1 MIVYGK
7 RIFYYILEN
16 HREIVKEIIL
26 SKKLDKKEFAKLQKF
41 NIPIKIADNKKAQSL
56 AKGGNHQGYFL
67 DIEFTPKIKHLNE
80 LNSVLVLD
88 NITDMGNIGAIIRTA
103 YSFGIDEVIVT
114 GINELKYENVIRM
127 SAGAA
132 IDMPILVIKNIL
144 DVINNLKTS
153 GFKIVGA
160 DMNGTHSIKSDNQK
174 IALIMGSEGEG
185 LSKRVKSKLDETIS
199 IEMKRNFDSLNVSVA
214 SGILMDRIW
223 NGQNN

>member
-16 HREIVKEIIL
+16 HKNIVNEIIL

-56 AKGGNHQGYFL
+56 ARGGNHQGYFL
-67 DIEFTPKIKHLNE
+67 DINFTPKEKHLNE
-80 LNSVLVLD
+80 LKSVVVLD

-114 GINELKYENVIRM
+114 GINELKWENVIRM

-160 DMNGTHSIKSDNQK
+160 DMNGKHSIENKGK
-174 IALIMGSEGEG
+174 TALIMGSEGEG
-185 LSKRVKSKLDETIS
+185 LSKRVKSKLDEVIS
-199 IEMKRNFDSLNVSVA
+199 IEMKRKFDSLNVSVA
-214 SGILMDRIW
+214 SAILMDRIW
-223 NGQNN
+223 NG

>member
-16 HREIVKEIIL
+16 HRNIVKEIIL

-41 NIPIKIADNKKAQSL
+41 NINIKIADNKKAQSL

-67 DIEFTPKIKHLNE
+67 NIEFTPKEKYLNE
-80 LNSVLVLD
+80 LKSVLVLD
-88 NITDMGNIGAIIRTA
+88 NITDMGNIGAIVRTA
-103 YSFGIDEVIVT
+103 YSFGIDEIIVT
-114 GINELKYENVIRM
+114 GINELKFEHVIRM
-127 SAGAA
+127 SAGCA
-132 IDMPILVIKNIL
+132 IDMPILVIKNIF
-144 DVINNLKTS
+144 DVINNLKTT

-160 DMNGTHSIKSDNQK
+160 DMNGVHHIEKSEK

-185 LSKRVKSKLDETIS
+185 LSNRVKKKLDEVIS
-199 IEMKRNFDSLNVSVA
+199 IEMKRDFDSLNVSVA

-223 NGQNN
+223 NG

>member
-16 HREIVKEIIL
+16 HRNIVKEIIL

-41 NIPIKIADNKKAQSL
+41 NIYIKIADNKKAQSL

-67 DIEFTPKIKHLNE
+67 DIDFTPKEKYLSE
-80 LNSVLVLD
+80 LKSVIILD
-88 NITDMGNIGAIIRTA
+88 NITDMGNIGAIVRTA
-103 YSFGIDEVIVT
+103 YSFGIDEIIVT
-114 GINELKYENVIRM
+114 GINELKWENVIR
-127 SAGAA
+127 SSSGAA
-132 IDMPILVIKNIL
+132 IDMPILVIKNIF

-160 DMNGTHSIKSDNQK
+160 DMNGTHLIEQTEK

-185 LSKRVKSKLDETIS
+185 LSNRVKKKLDETIS
-199 IEMKRNFDSLNVSVA
+199 IEMKRRFDSLNVSVA

-223 NGQNN
+223 NG